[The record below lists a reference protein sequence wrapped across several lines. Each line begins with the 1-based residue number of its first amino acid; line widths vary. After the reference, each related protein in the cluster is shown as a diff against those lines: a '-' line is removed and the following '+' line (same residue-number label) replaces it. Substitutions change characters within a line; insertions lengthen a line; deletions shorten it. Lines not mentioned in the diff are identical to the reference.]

1 MSMMKIAGKTNTN
14 VAKPFLVKED
24 GSQIISRPWGT
35 TVNTIIQAEEI
46 RDTSVHTISGDQII
60 DLSQYPINS
69 LRIRTTL
76 DQDVTLLFYYD
87 LAKNSTVYIDDF
99 TDGSLKV
106 VVPAD
111 SNHWKIVTPDD
122 LPLLEYGKYLRFR
135 YTASE
140 APTTGTLTIYHVGK
154 G

>member
-1 MSMMKIAGKTNTN
+1 MALLKIGGKTKSNT
-14 VAKPFLVKED
+14 ASAFLLGDD
-24 GSQIISRPWGT
+24 GAAVVSRPWESK
-35 TVNTIIQAEEI
+35 VNTIINNEEI
-46 RDTSVHTISGDQII
+46 RDTDIHTLSNDQII

-76 DQDVTLLFYYD
+76 DKDVTLIFYYD
-87 LAKNSTVYIDDF
+87 LAKQSTIYIDDF
-99 TDGSLKV
+99 TDGTLTI

-111 SNHWKIVTPDD
+111 SNHWKLITPDE
-122 LPLLEYGKYLRFR
+122 LPLLEYGLYLKFR